1 MLFIS
6 IMEGKREDAWTHE
19 EAVLLIE
26 LWGDQHVQDQL
37 ENTPRRNLEIYK
49 RICSDMKD
57 RLPDFFRSAQDC
69 RIRIKR
75 VKTKYVK
82 TKRANNMSG
91 GKRKTFPYYDRLN
104 NLLGTRP
111 SVNLLALTDTL
122 NDDPVI
128 MKLEVKT

>member
-1 MLFIS
+1 VLFIS
-6 IMEGKREDAWTHE
+6 IMEGKRGDAWTHE
-19 EAVLLIE
+19 ETVFLIE

-57 RLPDFFRSAQDC
+57 RLPDFCRSAQEC
-69 RIRIKR
+69 RTRIKR

-82 TKRANNMSG
+82 TKRANNKFG
-91 GKRKTFPYYDRLN
+91 EKRKTFPYYDRLD